1 MKLDTF
7 FARNAVFT
15 VGDIDRYLSAEEAGN
30 PETRDALLRYHQE
43 RGRIVRVRRGL
54 YASVPLGSDPASFP
68 VDPLLVASRLCDD
81 AVLAYHTALD
91 FHGIAQSQHNLYT
104 VLSAQPLVR
113 DVSFQGA
120 DSTV

>member
-15 VGDIDRYLSAEEAGN
+15 VDDIGRFLSAEDEGN
-30 PETRDALLRYHQE
+30 RETRDALLRYHQE

-54 YASVPLGSDPASFP
+54 YASVPIGSDPHTFP

-81 AVLAYHTALD
+81 AVLAYHTALE
-91 FHGIAQSQHNLYT
+91 FHGIAQSIHSSHT
-104 VLSAQPLVR
+104 VLTARPLVL
-113 DVSFQGA
+113 SL
-120 DSTV
+120 